1 MSRFKTS
8 FFYKHRDPEGRYV
21 KIIYVFLYEGV
32 AKVRQNCKFRLNKE
46 L

>member
-8 FFYKHRDPEGRYV
+8 FFDKHRDPEGRDV
-21 KIIYVFLYEGV
+21 KIIYVFLYDGV
-32 AKVRQNCKFRLNKE
+32 AIWLQNCKFRLNKE